1 MPSVSSPYIV
11 FQCSSAGAQGGIS
24 VILEGK
30 AASGP
35 FLPLDIF
42 IKEFSTPSSY
52 FRGENR
58 SGLTSEFKNL

>member
-1 MPSVSSPYIV
+1 MHCFWCSSP
-11 FQCSSAGAQGGIS
+11 GAQGGIS

-30 AASGP
+30 VARGP

-42 IKEFSTPSSY
+42 IKEFSTPGLYS
-52 FRGENR
+52 RGGNH